1 MAIQNTEERRSEIR
15 RLLLREPE
23 ACNLLGISRTALRGL
38 MAQGAIVPVHI
49 GRSIRFPVSDVE
61 ALVERLRAEAAE
73 AR

>member
-1 MAIQNTEERRSEIR
+1 MILKNLEDRRSEFR

-38 MAQGAIVPVHI
+38 MAQGAIIPVHI
-49 GRSIRFPVSDVE
+49 GRSIRFPMADVE
-61 ALVERLRAEAAE
+61 ALVERLRIEAAE